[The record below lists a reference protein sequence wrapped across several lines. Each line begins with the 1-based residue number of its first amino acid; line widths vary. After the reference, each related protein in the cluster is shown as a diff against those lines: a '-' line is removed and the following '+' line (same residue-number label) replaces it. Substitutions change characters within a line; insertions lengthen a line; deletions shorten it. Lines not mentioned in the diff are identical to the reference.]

1 MIRKKTGF
9 WTFIFSLIPGAG
21 EMYLGFFKQGISL
34 MLLFFAAVTISS
46 FNGGTGV
53 FIMLLP
59 VIWFYGFFH
68 VHNLASL
75 PDEEFYALE
84 DSYLWDSAQGSL
96 LNGLPQV
103 LTARKGQRI
112 VGILFVLI
120 GLSSLWNVL
129 RSFLYRYLDE
139 AFYTD
144 YIRPLLDNIPRA
156 LIGILIILVGIWL
169 ITGKKKELLSGG
181 DDSAS
186 KEPAQLETKNE

>member
-21 EMYLGFFKQGISL
+21 EMYLGFFKQGVSL
-34 MLLFFAAVTISS
+34 MLLFFADVTISS
-46 FNGGTGV
+46 TSGGLAI

-59 VIWFYGFFH
+59 VIWFYSFFH

-96 LNGLPQV
+96 LNGLPQT
-103 LTARKGQRI
+103 LTSGKGQRVI
-112 VGILFVLI
+112 GILFVLI
-120 GLSSLWNVL
+120 GLSSLWSVL
-129 RSFLYRYLDE
+129 RSFLYRYVDE
-139 AFYTD
+139 AFYTT

-156 LIGILIILVGIWL
+156 LIGILIILIGVWL
-169 ITGKKKELLSGG
+169 IAGKKKELLSG
-181 DDSAS
+181 DEDPSL
-186 KEPAQLETKNE
+186 KEPKQLEAKKE